1 MTVHAH
7 NAPLTVPLTDQ
18 VAAQLAGLSIEELG
32 ERLRIVL
39 PDRTVSELRENYL
52 DQVHRHTNTPG
63 IGVDRNWLR
72 ADQQGLY
79 FVTQTGDR
87 LNLVLTATAAAEL
100 KKNEHTVLV
109 IDQSGSMNIMNDAV
123 FAGAREV
130 VENLPVEAEVRLIT
144 FNGTVRVGPLTSRD
158 EANSNLDTRQASGA
172 TALRDAIVTAMAAEE
187 DAPEGAAGIVTFVV
201 LTDGQDN
208 ASSATVEDV
217 RQVIER
223 ANARGWRF
231 LFLGANQDAITA
243 AATYGIARDRA
254 LTFGT
259 ANAPQAFR
267 AVSENVARY
276 RSMGTDTFTDL
287 DRADSVQ

>member
-1 MTVHAH
+1 MTVHA
-7 NAPLTVPLTDQ
+7 PLTTPLTDQ

-52 DQVHRHTNTPG
+52 DQVHRHTNPPG
-63 IGVDRNWLR
+63 IGVDRDWLR

-79 FVTQTGDR
+79 FVTQAGDR
-87 LNLVLTATAAAEL
+87 LNLVLTPTAAAEL
-100 KKNEHTVLV
+100 KKKERTVLI
-109 IDQSGSMNIMNDAV
+109 IDQSGSMNSMNDAV

-130 VENLPVEAEVRLIT
+130 VENLPVDAEVRVIT
-144 FNGTVRVGPLTSRD
+144 FNETVRVGPLTSRD
-158 EANSNLDTRQASGA
+158 QANSNLDTRLAHGT
-172 TALRDAIVTAMAAEE
+172 TALREAILMAMEAEE
-187 DAPEGAAGIVTFVV
+187 EEDEEEEAVEIVTFVV

-231 LFLGANQDAITA
+231 LFLGANQDAIAA

-267 AVSENVARY
+267 AVSENVARF

>member
-1 MTVHAH
+1 MTVH
-7 NAPLTVPLTDQ
+7 APLTVPLTDQ
-18 VAAQLAGLSIEELG
+18 VAAQLAGLSIKELG

-52 DQVHRHTNTPG
+52 DQVHRHTNSPG
-63 IGVDRNWLR
+63 IGVDRDWLR

-79 FVTQTGDR
+79 FVTQAGDR
-87 LNLVLTATAAAEL
+87 LNLVLTPTAAAE
-100 KKNEHTVLV
+100 KKKGERTVLIV
-109 IDQSGSMNIMNDAV
+109 DQSGSMNRINDAV

-144 FNGTVRVGPLTSRD
+144 FNETVRVGPLTSRD
-158 EANSNLDTRQASGA
+158 EANSNLDTRLASGP
-172 TALRDAIVTAMAAEE
+172 TALRDAIVMAMAAEE
-187 DAPEGAAGIVTFVV
+187 EDAVEIVTFVV
-201 LTDGQDN
+201 LTDGEDN

-217 RQVIER
+217 RQAIER

-231 LFLGANQDAITA
+231 LFLGANQDAIAA
-243 AATYGIARDRA
+243 AATYGIARERA

-267 AVSENVARY
+267 AVSENVARF
-276 RSMGTDTFTDL
+276 RSMGTDTFTEL

>member
-1 MTVHAH
+1 MTVHA
-7 NAPLTVPLTDQ
+7 PITVPLTDQ

-39 PDRTVSELRENYL
+39 PDRTVSELHDNYL
-52 DQVHRHTNTPG
+52 EQVHRHTNPPG
-63 IGVDRNWLR
+63 IGVDRDWLR
-72 ADQQGLY
+72 ADHQGLY
-79 FVTQTGDR
+79 FVTQAGDR
-87 LNLVLTATAAAEL
+87 LNLVLTPTAAAEP
-100 KKNEHTVLV
+100 KKKERTTMV
-109 IDQSGSMNIMNDAV
+109 IDQSGSMNVMNEAV

-130 VENLPVEAEVRLIT
+130 VENLPVDAEVRLIT
-144 FNGTVRVGPLTSRD
+144 FNQTVQVGRLTSRD
-158 EANSNLDTRQASGA
+158 EANSNLDARLANGA
-172 TALRDAIVTAMAAEE
+172 TALRDAIMMAMATEEE
-187 DAPEGAAGIVTFVV
+187 DPPEMNTFVV

-231 LFLGANQDAITA
+231 LFLGANQDAIAA

-267 AVSENVARY
+267 AVSENVARF